1 MSDTTSPTD
10 PGTDGG
16 QPRRKVHVG
25 RILAVVVALALLA
38 VPVAV
43 FAKVKSDERA
53 TAQQQAAL
61 DPFYTPPSPLPS
73 STPGTLIR
81 SEPMAGVKVPGGT
94 AHRILYVSEQG
105 TSTVRVSGGMVFVPN
120 SPAPAGGRPVLAW
133 AHGTLGQGDAC
144 VPSRSANPLGDLDWV
159 GQAMSYGWVVAA
171 TDYSGLGTPGPA
183 AYLIGTDE
191 AKDVL
196 NSVRAAAQLKDA
208 QTNKQ
213 LLVFGHSQ
221 GGHSSLWTANQ
232 AATYAPEYQLVAAAA
247 AAPAAELDP
256 LVKLQWDQVLG
267 WAIAPDVVVDWPAI
281 YPDLDTDAVL
291 TKVGKKNV
299 SRIADLCIK
308 AAAIEGL
315 VRNKLFKQ
323 QMFTKDP
330 TTLPAWAAA
339 LDAQSAPAPTV
350 PTLVLQSESD
360 NVILPQTTAK
370 FIVDSCAAGAPLTQM
385 WIDGVTH
392 MQTAIVGGP
401 SVMMWL
407 HQRLDGVPNVTNC
420 SIPPPVAPVKG

>member
-1 MSDTTSPTD
+1 MSDTPSPD
-10 PGTDGG
+10 PAGAAAPPSHQRHT
-16 QPRRKVHVG
+16 G
-25 RILAVVVALALLA
+25 RIIAVLVALALLA

-43 FAKVKSDERA
+43 FAKVKSSER
-53 TAQQQAAL
+53 TTQQQQAAL
-61 DPFYTPPSPLPS
+61 DPFYTPPDPLPS
-73 STPGTLIR
+73 NTPGTLIR
-81 SEPMAGVKVPGGT
+81 SEPMAGVKVPGGS

-105 TSTVRVSGGMVFVPN
+105 TGTVRVSGGMVFVPDA
-120 SPAPAGGRPVLAW
+120 PAPAGGRPVLAW

-144 VPSRSANPLGDLDWV
+144 VPSRSTNPLGDLDWV

-196 NSVRAAAQLKDA
+196 NSVRAAAQLKGT
-208 QTNKQ
+208 QTNQQ

-221 GGHSSLWTANQ
+221 GGHSSLWTANE
-232 AATYAPEYQLVAAAA
+232 AASYAPELQLVAAGA

-256 LVKLQWDQVLG
+256 LVKLQWNQVLG

-281 YPDLDTDAVL
+281 YPDLDTNAVL

-299 SRIADLCIK
+299 ARIAELCIK
-308 AAAIEGL
+308 DAAIEGL
-315 VRNKLFKQ
+315 IRNKLFKQ

-339 LDAQSAPAPTV
+339 LDAQSAPAPKV

-360 NVILPQTTAK
+360 NVILPQTTSK
-370 FIVDSCAAGAPLTQM
+370 FIVDSCAEGSPLSQM

-401 SVMMWL
+401 SVLMWL
-407 HQRLDGVPNVTNC
+407 RQRLEGVPNVPNC
-420 SIPPPVAPVKG
+420 SIPPPVAPVTG

>member
-1 MSDTTSPTD
+1 VSEATSPE
-10 PGTDGG
+10 PAPDGG

-25 RILAVVVALALLA
+25 RIVAVVVALALLA

-43 FAKVKSDERA
+43 IAKVESSERA

-94 AHRILYVSEQG
+94 AHRILYVTEQG
-105 TSTVRVSGGMVFVPN
+105 QGDVRVSGGMVFTP
-120 SPAPAGGRPVLAW
+120 STPAPPGGRPVLAW

-171 TDYSGLGTPGPA
+171 TDYAGLGTPGPA

-196 NSVRAAAQLKDA
+196 NSVRAAAQLDGT
-208 QTNKQ
+208 QTSKQ
-213 LLVFGHSQ
+213 LMVFGHSQ
-221 GGHSSLWTANQ
+221 GGHSSLWTASE
-232 AATYAPEYQLVAAAA
+232 AASYAPEYQLVAAGA

-299 SRIADLCIK
+299 ARIAELCIK
-308 AAAIEGL
+308 DAAIEGL
-315 VRNKLFKQ
+315 IRNKLFKQ
-323 QMFTKDP
+323 QMFVKDP
-330 TTLPAWAAA
+330 TTVAAWSEA
-339 LDAQSAPAPTV
+339 LDAQSAPTPKV

-360 NVILPQTTAK
+360 NVILPQTTAR
-370 FIVDSCAAGAPLTQM
+370 FLVDSCAAGAPVSQM

-401 SVMMWL
+401 SVLMWL
-407 HQRLDGVPNVTNC
+407 RQRLEGVTNVPNCAV
-420 SIPPPVAPVKG
+420 PPPVAPVKE

>member
-1 MSDTTSPTD
+1 MSDTPSPE
-10 PGTDGG
+10 PVTDGTP
-16 QPRRKVHVG
+16 PRKQRHVG
-25 RILAVVVALALLA
+25 RVVAVVVALALLA

-43 FAKVKSDERA
+43 FAKVESSER
-53 TAQQQAAL
+53 TTRQQQAAL

-73 STPGTLIR
+73 NTPGTLIR
-81 SEPMAGVKVPGGT
+81 SEPMAGVKVPGGS

-105 TSTVRVSGGMVFVPN
+105 TGTVRVSGGMVFVPDA
-120 SPAPAGGRPVLAW
+120 PAPAGGRPVLAW

-196 NSVRAAAQLKDA
+196 NSVRAAAQLKDT
-208 QTNKQ
+208 QTNRQ

-221 GGHSSLWTANQ
+221 GGHSSLWTASE
-232 AATYAPEYQLVAAAA
+232 AATYAPELQLVAAGA

-299 SRIADLCIK
+299 ARIAELCIK
-308 AAAIEGL
+308 DAAIEGL
-315 VRNKLFKQ
+315 IRNKLFKQ

-339 LDAQSAPAPTV
+339 LDAQSAPTPKV

-360 NVILPQTTAK
+360 NVILPQTTSK
-370 FIVDSCAAGAPLTQM
+370 FIVDSCAEGAPLSQM

-401 SVMMWL
+401 SVLMWL
-407 HQRLDGVPNVTNC
+407 RQRLEGVTNVPNC
-420 SIPPPVAPVKG
+420 SVPPPVAPVTG

>member
-1 MSDTTSPTD
+1 MSDPLPPD
-10 PGTDGG
+10 PSSSTAP
-16 QPRRKVHVG
+16 PRRRLHPG
-25 RILAVVVALALLA
+25 RVLAVVVALALLA
-38 VPVAV
+38 VPVALIV
-43 FAKVKSDERA
+43 KVESSQRA
-53 TAQQQAAL
+53 TAQRQADL

-73 STPGTLIR
+73 QVPGTLIR
-81 SEPMAGVKVPGGT
+81 SEVMDGVTVPGGT
-94 AHRILYVSEQG
+94 ARRILYVTEQG
-105 TSTVRVSGGMVFVPN
+105 DGDVRVSGGMVFTPTTPV
-120 SPAPAGGRPVLAW
+120 PAGGRPVLAW

-144 VPSRSANPLGDLDWV
+144 VPSRSANPLGDLDWIA
-159 GQAMSYGWVVAA
+159 QAMSYGWVVAA
-171 TDYSGLGTPGPA
+171 TDYAGLGTPGPA
-183 AYLIGTDE
+183 AYLIGRDE

-196 NSVRAAAQLKDA
+196 NSVRAAAQLEDTA
-208 QTNKQ
+208 TNAQ

-221 GGHSSLWTANQ
+221 GGHSALWTADQ
-232 AATYAPEYQLVAAAA
+232 AAAYAPELQLVAASA

-267 WAIAPDVVVDWPAI
+267 WAIAPDVVVDWPAV
-281 YPDLDTDAVL
+281 YPDLDPQAVL
-291 TKVGKKNV
+291 TSVGRKNV
-299 SRIADLCIK
+299 ARIAELCIK

-330 TTLPAWAAA
+330 TTLPAWAEA
-339 LDAQSAPAPTV
+339 LDAQSAPVPKV

-360 NVILPQTTAK
+360 NVILPQTTSK
-370 FIVDSCAAGAPLTQM
+370 FLVDSCAAGAPLSQM

-407 HQRLDGVPNVTNC
+407 RQRLEGVPNVPNC
-420 SIPPPVAPVKG
+420 AVPPPVAPYAG

>member
-1 MSDTTSPTD
+1 VTD
-10 PGTDGG
+10 PLTTDPAAGPA
-16 QPRRKVHVG
+16 PRRKLHVG
-25 RILAVVVALALLA
+25 RIVAVVVALALLA

-43 FAKVKSDERA
+43 VAKVESSERA
-53 TAQQQAAL
+53 TTRQQAAL

-73 STPGTLIR
+73 EQPGTLVR
-81 SEPMAGVKVPGGT
+81 SEVMDGVKVPGGT
-94 AHRILYVSEQG
+94 ARRILYVSEQG
-105 TSTVRVSGGMVFVPN
+105 DGTVRVSGGMVFTPT
-120 SPAPAGGRPVLAW
+120 SPAPPGGRPVLAW

-196 NSVRAAAQLKDA
+196 NSVRAAAQLEGT
-208 QTNKQ
+208 QTSNR

-221 GGHSSLWTANQ
+221 GGHSALWTVDQ
-232 AATYAPEYQLVAAAA
+232 AASYAPELELVAAGA

-267 WAIAPDVVVDWPAI
+267 WAIAPDVVVDWPAV

-291 TKVGKKNV
+291 TSVGRKNV
-299 SRIADLCIK
+299 ARIAELCIK
-308 AAAIEGL
+308 DAAIEGL
-315 VRNKLFKQ
+315 IRNKLFKQ

-330 TTLPAWAAA
+330 TTLPAWAQA
-339 LDAQSAPAPTV
+339 LDAQSAPAPKV

-370 FIVDSCAAGAPLTQM
+370 FLVDSCAAGAPLSQM

-392 MQTAIVGGP
+392 MQTAVVGGP

-407 HQRLDGVPNVTNC
+407 RQRLEGVPTVPNC
-420 SIPPPVAPVKG
+420 TIPPPVAPYAG